1 MFLVDTNVWLELL
14 LEQEKANEARSFLQR
29 VPANQ
34 LAITEFSLYS
44 MAIILCQLGKETV
57 LTDFLS
63 DTFGAGVSRILLNP
77 HDFPRIL
84 DARRRFD
91 LDFDDAY
98 QHAAAQKHD
107 LETVSFDR
115 DFDRTT
121 RGRLTPAQAAARLD
135 THPA

>member
-14 LEQEKANEARSFLQR
+14 LEQEKAGETRSFLQH
-29 VPANQ
+29 VSANQ

-44 MAIILCQLGKETV
+44 MAIILCQLGKEAV

-63 DTFGAGVSRILLNP
+63 DTFGAGVSRIVLGP
-77 HDFPRIL
+77 DDFAAIL
-84 DARRRFD
+84 DARQRLE

-98 QHAAAQKHD
+98 QHAASQKHD
-107 LETVSFDR
+107 LDMVSFDR
-115 DFDRTT
+115 HFDRTT
-121 RGRLTPAQAAARLD
+121 RGRLTPAQAMARHD